1 MSPARVGFNAPSS
14 KNSRLIF
21 AQQPRPNDKR
31 NPLLHVL
38 RTSGTGRAFEGG
50 ALLSIVRGRGG
61 KGRHR
66 RGGNGAEQGRWGR
79 SAALSTPAQGR
90 WMGREGAERERNGRS
105 SQRPHGR
112 TRTSTDKHGRARMLK
127 GWQGGGGVSMV
138 WKKVLPLRSQSLAGS
153 SGCAGRYRPR
163 VRSAPSAEL
172 GTRLFHGVEK
182 FYGATGLR
190 GGGGIFSMVW
200 KKVFHGVGKF
210 YGATG
215 LRGWGCGGYWRS
227 WVMAWW
233 RAGWWVG
240 VRWYRSWRAAGGGYW
255 A

>member
-90 WMGREGAERERNGRS
+90 WMGREGAEGGGFGERGQRSEVGGQGKPRAGTASALGERSYSSAAGRRRS
-105 SQRPHGR
+105 LVKTGTAEQPHGR
-112 TRTSTDKHGRARMLK
+112 TRTNTDGHGRLERA
-127 GWQGGGGVSMV
+127 
-138 WKKVLPLRSQSLAGS
+138 
-153 SGCAGRYRPR
+153 
-163 VRSAPSAEL
+163 
-172 GTRLFHGVEK
+172 
-182 FYGATGLR
+182 
-190 GGGGIFSMVW
+190 
-200 KKVFHGVGKF
+200 
-210 YGATG
+210 
-215 LRGWGCGGYWRS
+215 GCGELCAR
-227 WVMAWW
+227 
-233 RAGWWVG
+233 RA
-240 VRWYRSWRAAGGGYW
+240 
-255 A
+255 